1 MNPIMCTTKPNNL
14 VEGINQLKINPEDI
28 HFINRNIVDS
38 KLPEYHD
45 IGTKLLQLLP
55 YVAIKCGNE
64 YLTYNR
70 KGSEDRLHGTCS
82 GSNPCS
88 GPNQCSMGFG
98 GHVELQDVQD
108 TVEHTIAITA
118 VRELVEELG
127 LKAPL
132 VLTGDYIYSEY
143 DNVSQVHLGVVGLVE
158 IDDKSLIKPDEL
170 EIINPEWKTLN
181 SIRGR
186 LDSYEKWSQILA
198 KHLDK

>member
-1 MNPIMCTTKPNNL
+1 MTYPVMCVSKHSL
-14 VEGINQLKINPEDI
+14 HLEEGINTLSIQEKDI
-28 HFINRNIVDS
+28 HFIQREIVDS
-38 KLPEYHD
+38 SSPSFHAV
-45 IGTKLLQLLP
+45 GAMFPQLLP
-55 YVAIKCGNE
+55 YIAVKCGDE
-64 YLTYNR
+64 YLTYAR
-70 KGSEDRLHGTCS
+70 KGTETRLHGKR
-82 GSNPCS
+82 
-88 GPNQCSMGFG
+88 SMGFG

-118 VRELVEELG
+118 VRELVEELS

-132 VLTGDYIYSEY
+132 GLTGDYIYSEY

-170 EIINPEWKTLN
+170 EIINPEWKTLD

-198 KHLDK
+198 KYLDN

>member
-1 MNPIMCTTKPNNL
+1 
-14 VEGINQLKINPEDI
+14 
-28 HFINRNIVDS
+28 
-38 KLPEYHD
+38 
-45 IGTKLLQLLP
+45 
-55 YVAIKCGNE
+55 
-64 YLTYNR
+64 
-70 KGSEDRLHGTCS
+70 
-82 GSNPCS
+82 
-88 GPNQCSMGFG
+88 MGFG

>member
-1 MNPIMCTTKPNNL
+1 MNPVMCTTKPNNL

-38 KLPEYHD
+38 KLPEYHAV
-45 IGTKLLQLLP
+45 GTMLPQLLP
-55 YVAIKCGNE
+55 YIFVKCGNE

-70 KGSEDRLHGTCS
+70 KGSEDRLHGK
-82 GSNPCS
+82 
-88 GPNQCSMGFG
+88 CSMGFG
-98 GHVELQDVQD
+98 GHVELQDVRD
-108 TVEHTIAITA
+108 TVEHTISVTA
-118 VRELVEELG
+118 VRELAEELG

-132 VLTGDYIYSEY
+132 ELTGDYIYSKY

-170 EIINPEWKTLN
+170 EIINPEWKTLD

>member
-1 MNPIMCTTKPNNL
+1 MNPVMCTTKPNNL

-55 YVAIKCGNE
+55 YVVIKCGDE
-64 YLTYNR
+64 YLTYAR
-70 KGSEDRLHGTCS
+70 KGTETRLHGK
-82 GSNPCS
+82 
-88 GPNQCSMGFG
+88 CSMGFG

-132 VLTGDYIYSEY
+132 VLTGDYIYSKY
-143 DNVSQVHLGVVGLVE
+143 DNVSQVHLGAIGLVE

-170 EIINPEWKTLN
+170 EVLNPKWKTLH

-186 LDSYEKWSQILA
+186 LDSYEKWSQILV

>member
-1 MNPIMCTTKPNNL
+1 MNPVMCTTKPNNL

-70 KGSEDRLHGTCS
+70 KGSEDRLHGK
-82 GSNPCS
+82 
-88 GPNQCSMGFG
+88 CSMGFG
-98 GHVELQDVQD
+98 GHVELQDIRD

-118 VRELVEELG
+118 VRELAEELG

-132 VLTGDYIYSEY
+132 VLTGDYIYSDY
-143 DNVSQVHLGVVGLVE
+143 DNVSQVHLGVVVLVE

-170 EIINPEWKTLN
+170 EVINPEWKTLN

>member
-1 MNPIMCTTKPNNL
+1 MTYPVMCVSKHSL
-14 VEGINQLKINPEDI
+14 HLEEGINTLSIQEKDI
-28 HFINRNIVDS
+28 HFIQREIVDS
-38 KLPEYHD
+38 SSPSFHAV
-45 IGTKLLQLLP
+45 GAMFPQLLP
-55 YVAIKCGNE
+55 YIAVKCGDE
-64 YLTYNR
+64 YLTYAR
-70 KGSEDRLHGTCS
+70 KGTETRLHGKR
-82 GSNPCS
+82 
-88 GPNQCSMGFG
+88 SMGFG

-118 VRELVEELG
+118 VRELVEELS

-132 VLTGDYIYSEY
+132 ELTGDYIYSEY

-170 EIINPEWKTLN
+170 EIINPEWKTLD